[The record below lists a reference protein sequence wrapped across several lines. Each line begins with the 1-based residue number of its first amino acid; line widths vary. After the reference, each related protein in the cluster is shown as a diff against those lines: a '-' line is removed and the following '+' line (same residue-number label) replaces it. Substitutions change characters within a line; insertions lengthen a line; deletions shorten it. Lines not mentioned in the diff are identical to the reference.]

1 MESNTAKYETIC
13 LDGTEKSI
21 QHGAMPI
28 THRMHLLSVKCAHN
42 RWLARANFLLQRRLV
57 QLLLLFL
64 LCYVRW
70 VIHGHELLHP

>member
-1 MESNTAKYETIC
+1 MKPFVWTAQRKVFSMA
-13 LDGTEKSI
+13 L
-21 QHGAMPI
+21 PI

-42 RWLARANFLLQRRLV
+42 RWLARANFSLQRRLV